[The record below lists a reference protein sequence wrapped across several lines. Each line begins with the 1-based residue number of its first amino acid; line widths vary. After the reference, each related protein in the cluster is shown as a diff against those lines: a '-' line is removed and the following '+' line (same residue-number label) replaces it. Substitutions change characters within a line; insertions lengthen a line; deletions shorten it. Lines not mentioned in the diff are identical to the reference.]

1 MSQEWTPPP
10 AAGTPTSVPNY
21 LVLAI
26 ISLFCCLPLGIVAV
40 IFAAQVNGKVAAGDT
55 AGALDASKKAK
66 MFSYI
71 SIGLGLAGII
81 CYVLFFPIM
90 GVGMGLGGRPH
101 YLRPNHT

>member
-10 AAGTPTSVPNY
+10 SSGAPASIPNY

-26 ISLFCCLPLGIVAV
+26 ISLFCCLPLGVVAV

-66 MFSYI
+66 LFSYI
-71 SIGLGLAGII
+71 SIGLGLAGIL
-81 CYVLFFPIM
+81 CYVLIWVIL
-90 GVGMGLGGRPH
+90 GVGMVAG
-101 YLRPNHT
+101 NSNF

>member
-10 AAGTPTSVPNY
+10 SSGASDAAVPNY

-40 IFAAQVNGKVAAGDT
+40 IFAARVNGQVQAGDT
-55 AGALDASKKAK
+55 AGALESSRKAK

-71 SIGLGLAGII
+71 SIGLGLVWII
-81 CYVLFFPIM
+81 VWIILTVL
-90 GVGMGLGGRPH
+90 GVGIGALAPR
-101 YLRPNHT
+101 